1 MPFDRDV
8 PLFED
13 DLHEPGVIQASALHR
28 PLAVSPIA
36 VLCFF
41 NDLLERLVAAGQLQ
55 EVHAL
60 RSEIGRNPVYRLD
73 LGDRAVLVV
82 HPGVGAPLAAGYLEE
97 TLALGVETVVACG
110 GAGALRE
117 EHDLGRVMV
126 VSSAVRDEGT
136 SFHYATPSRIQEAD
150 AHAVAVVSESL
161 TANGVEHIVGR
172 SWTTDALFRETRSR
186 VQRRV
191 LEECEMVEMEAS
203 ALLAVAAYR
212 NVTFAH
218 ILYAGDMVA
227 TEEWDSRHW
236 DSAHDF
242 REMLFFAA
250 VRAALALH
258 DKAPR
263 RHAAG
268 PSRTS

>member
-1 MPFDRDV
+1 MPSDADL
-8 PLFED
+8 PLLED
-13 DLHEPGVIQASALHR
+13 DLDEIGVIQAAALHR
-28 PLAVSPIA
+28 PLDISPIA

-41 NDLLERLVAAGQLQ
+41 NDLLDRLVSQNQLT

-60 RSEIGRNPVYRLD
+60 RSEIGRNPVYQLD
-73 LGDRAVLVV
+73 IDNRTVLVV
-82 HPGVGAPLAAGYLEE
+82 HPGVGAPLAAGFLEE
-97 TLALGVETVVACG
+97 TLALGVTTVVACG
-110 GAGALRE
+110 GAGALRA

-126 VSSAVRDEGT
+126 VNSAVRDEGT
-136 SFHYATPSRIQEAD
+136 SFHYARPSRVQVAD
-150 AHAVAVVSESL
+150 PRAVAIVSESL

-172 SWTTDALFRETRSR
+172 SWTTDALFRETRRR

-191 LEECEMVEMEAS
+191 AEECEMVEMEAA
-203 ALLAVAAYR
+203 ALFAVADYR
-212 NVTFAH
+212 RVRFAH

-227 TEEWDSRHW
+227 NEEWDSRHW

-250 VRAALALH
+250 VRAALDLH

-263 RHAAG
+263 R
-268 PSRTS
+268 

>member
-1 MPFDRDV
+1 MESEHDI
-8 PLFED
+8 PLFEED
-13 DLHEPGVIQASALHR
+13 FHEPGVIEASLLHR

-41 NDLLERLVAAGQLQ
+41 NDLLGRLLETGQLE

-60 RSEIGRNPVYRLD
+60 RSEIGRNPVYRLRVE
-73 LGDRAVLVV
+73 GRHILVV

-136 SFHYATPSRIQEAD
+136 SFHYAPPSRTQEAD
-150 AHAVAVVSESL
+150 ASAVAIVSDSL
-161 TANGVEHIVGR
+161 TRNGVEHMIGR

-191 LEECEMVEMEAS
+191 AEGCEMVEMEAS

-212 NVTFAH
+212 RINFAQ

-227 TEEWDSRHW
+227 SEEWDSRHW
-236 DSAHDF
+236 HSAHDF

-250 VRAALALH
+250 ARAALDLH
-258 DKAPR
+258 DKSPVA
-263 RHAAG
+263 
-268 PSRTS
+268 